1 MVSIA
6 LDSSTEVCSAALLR
20 DGEIVAE
27 RVNLVGSNHAA
38 LLPVYV
44 QEIQA
49 QAADLGLKID
59 SVVLSEG
66 PGSYTGLRIATSLAK
81 GLCYGLDIPLIA
93 VPTLAVMAYEAVRNQ
108 HGSADRQ
115 KSEVRDQKSAVICPM
130 IDARRMEV
138 YCAAYEI
145 VEGLKEIRP
154 VSAVVVDEQ
163 SFAPM
168 LSEHEVYFCG
178 NGADKCKAVIQH
190 PNARWIDGIV
200 PRAAAAGQLAEL
212 GCLVTE
218 VRGKDIAYFE
228 PNYLKEFVA
237 APSHVKGL
245 R

>member
-138 YCAAYEI
+138 YCAMYEV
-145 VEGLKEIRP
+145 VESRMHPTAQACGDP
-154 VSAVVVDEQ
+154 AQ
-163 SFAPM
+163 SKP
-168 LSEHEVYFCG
+168 
-178 NGADKCKAVIQH
+178 
-190 PNARWIDGIV
+190 
-200 PRAAAAGQLAEL
+200 
-212 GCLVTE
+212 
-218 VRGKDIAYFE
+218 
-228 PNYLKEFVA
+228 
-237 APSHVKGL
+237 
-245 R
+245 